1 LNGFASDFLLNALGT
16 VASRIDR
23 VASPSS
29 IVDRGFP
36 ANYFRPN
43 PQFSEIFYF
52 DSGGDSYYHGAIV
65 QVRRRLEKGLDFGLS
80 YTFSKS
86 IDNMSVDPVAATS
99 GGGLGNNSRTP
110 TDVRNFALDRALSD
124 FDNSHVLVINSRYEL
139 PFGKGRKFFS
149 SAPSFVDHIVGN
161 WALTGIY
168 TYQSGEPYTINSG
181 AATANFTIAG
191 KQTRADLRG
200 PLPQSQL
207 QFVEGIV
214 GPVVFNA
221 TDRDPNTNCRQVVG
235 TQSFFCIPEPG
246 GFGMGRN
253 TLRGPGFWNFDLG
266 ILKRFNIT
274 ERVNI
279 QFRAEMFNA
288 FNHPNFENPRN
299 ATEGSP
305 TVTSSLFGQTCCV
318 TSSVPASTT
327 IIATGEPNRVIQF
340 ALKVQF

>member
-1 LNGFASDFLLNALGT
+1 MSAP
-16 VASRIDR
+16 IDVR
-23 VASPSS
+23 VGRQREEA
-29 IVDRGFP
+29 GFP
-36 ANYFRPN
+36 ANYFRSN

-110 TDVRNFALDRALSD
+110 TDVRNFRLDRSVSD
-124 FDNSHVLVINSRYEL
+124 FDNTHVLVINSRYEL
-139 PFGKGRKFFS
+139 PFGKGRRFFS
-149 SAPSFVDHIVGN
+149 NASG
-161 WALTGIY
+161 ALDQILGGWSVTGIY

-191 KQTRADLRG
+191 KQTRAELRG
-200 PLPQSQL
+200 PLPAAQL
-207 QFVEGIV
+207 QFVDGIL
-214 GPVVFNA
+214 GPVVFNV
-221 TDRDPNTNCRQVVG
+221 TDRNPLTNCRQVIG
-235 TQSFFCIPEPG
+235 TESFFCIPEPG

-253 TLRGPGFWNFDLG
+253 AIRGPGFWNFDFG
-266 ILKRFNIT
+266 ILKRFNVT
-274 ERVNI
+274 ERVNL
-279 QFRAEMFNA
+279 QFRAELFNA

-305 TVTSSLFGQTCCV
+305 TVTSPLFGQTCCV
-318 TSSVPASTT
+318 TSSVPASST

-340 ALKVQF
+340 ALKLQF